1 MKMTILQIAIY
12 RFNEILNKTFFT
24 YIEKADSRFH
34 VESQKAADSQTILNQ
49 KNTAKSIITSD
60 FKLSYKIILI
70 KMAYCQKTET

>member
-1 MKMTILQIAIY
+1 MAILQMATF
-12 RFNEILNKTFFT
+12 RFNTILNKTPGSFFT
-24 YIEKADSRFH
+24 YIEKADLRFH

-70 KMAYCQKTET
+70 KMA

>member
-1 MKMTILQIAIY
+1 MAILQMATY
-12 RFNEILNKTFFT
+12 RFNTILNKTLGPFFT
-24 YIEKADSRFH
+24 YIEKADLRFH

-70 KMAYCQKTET
+70 KMA